1 MTSVKHFHS
10 AMPGAPN
17 LTGQAGSLIAVLD
30 ACLVNGFGLQTA
42 SSVVVAGGVATVT
55 LPAAH
60 PFDADTIALV
70 AGASTSAINGEKRAT
85 SRTASAFTFAAPGV
99 PDGTIAGT
107 ITVRLAPAGWA
118 KPFVGTNLA
127 AYRSSGVTGTRYF
140 LRVNDTNAQ
149 NARVVG
155 FENMTDI
162 STGVGKFPSD
172 AQQSGGAWWPKANSA
187 DSNARAWTL
196 VADGRTFWLHMQTSS
211 ANPGAGGS
219 VWGFGDFTSY
229 KSGDAFACALQA
241 AASDQSGSSSE
252 VLQSVEYVGPSPVA
266 GLFAPRSFTAIG
278 SAVAIHHCGE
288 SYVASAGTSGTAL
301 SSSVPVYPNG
311 PNNALI
317 FTRKVLTEPNVALR
331 GLSRGVLFPVQNCHA
346 NFAWR
351 DKVAGQG
358 DFAGRQLLAVKCGGP
373 AVTSSAG
380 VMFFDIT
387 GPWS

>member
-60 PFDADTIALV
+60 PFDVDTIALL

-99 PDGTIAGT
+99 PDGAIAGT

-118 KPFVGTNLA
+118 KPFTGTNLA
-127 AYRSSGVTGTRYF
+127 AYRSSDVTGTRDF
-140 LRVNDTNAQ
+140 LRVDDTDTR

-162 STGVGKFPSD
+162 STGSGQFPTA
-172 AQQSGGAWWPKANSA
+172 AQLSGGGWWPKANSA

-196 VADGRTFWLHMQTSS
+196 VADGRTFWLHMQASS
-211 ANPGAGGS
+211 VNPGAGGS

-241 AASDQSGSSSE
+241 AASDQASSSSG
-252 VLQSVEYVGPSPVA
+252 VLQSVEYLGQSPVA
-266 GLFAPRSFTAIG
+266 GLFSPRSFTAIG
-278 SAVAIHHCGE
+278 SAVALNHCAE
-288 SYVASAGTSGTAL
+288 SYVSSAGTSGTSL
-301 SSSVPVYPNG
+301 SGAVPTYPNG

-346 NFAWR
+346 TFSWR

-373 AVTSSAG
+373 AQNVSSG